1 MFRLSWAHMRFLR
14 STRRADEYVD
24 LVVEEMIPE
33 VAEKKLA
40 RFCDVFCEK
49 RGLHD

>member
-1 MFRLSWAHMRFLR
+1 MGAHAIPEEYEK
-14 STRRADEYVD
+14 RADEYVD

-40 RFCDVFCEK
+40 RFCDVFCEE
-49 RGLHD
+49 GAFTIE